1 MKYLIVGLGN
11 IGPEYLLTRHN
22 VGFMVLDR
30 LAGSFET
37 KFSMERLAYHTEIKY
52 KGKQIHLIKP
62 TTFMNLSGKA
72 VNYWM
77 KELKIEKDNILII
90 TDDIAL
96 PYAKLRMKPK
106 GSHGG
111 HNGLR
116 NIQEILGTPEYAR
129 LRFGVGDDFGKGR
142 QIDYVLGEFK
152 GEQFEQLPEHLDRA
166 VEMTLSFCLQGL
178 EKTMNAFN
186 Q

>member
-1 MKYLIVGLGN
+1 MNYLIVGLGN

-22 VGFMVLDR
+22 VGFMTIDR
-30 LAGSFET
+30 LAVEFEV
-37 KFSMERLAYHTEIKY
+37 KFSMERLAYHAEIKH

-77 KELKIEKDNILII
+77 KELKIEKENILIV

-96 PYAKLRMKPK
+96 PYGKLRMKFK

-116 NIQEILGTPEYAR
+116 NIQEVLGDSNYNR

-142 QIDYVLGEFK
+142 QIEYVLGNFER
-152 GEQFEQLPEHLDRA
+152 EQLGQLLEYLDRA
-166 VEMTLSFCLQGL
+166 SEMILSFCLKGL
-178 EKTMNAFN
+178 DKTMNAFN
-186 Q
+186 

>member
-22 VGFMVLDR
+22 VGFMVVDR
-30 LAGSFET
+30 LASSFEV
-37 KFSMERLAYHTEIKY
+37 KFTMERLAYHTEIKH

-62 TTFMNLSGKA
+62 TTYMNLSGKA

-77 KELKIEKDNILII
+77 KELKIEKDNVLII

-96 PYAKLRMKPK
+96 PFGKLRTKPK

-116 NIQEILGTPEYAR
+116 NIEEVLASPQYAR

-142 QIDYVLGEFK
+142 QVEYVLG
-152 GEQFEQLPEHLDRA
+152 QFEPKQLDELPEHLQRA
-166 VEMTLSFCLQGL
+166 ADISISFCLQGL
-178 EKTMNAFN
+178 DKTMNAFN

>member
-22 VGFMVLDR
+22 IGFMVLDR
-30 LAGSFET
+30 LASSFDT
-37 KFSMERLAYHTEIKY
+37 KFAMERLAYHTEIKH

-96 PYAKLRMKPK
+96 PYGKLRTRPK

-116 NIQEILGTPEYAR
+116 NIQEILTTPEYPR

-142 QIDYVLGEFK
+142 QVEYVLGNFSAP
-152 GEQFEQLPEHLDRA
+152 QLDELPLHLDRA
-166 VEMTLSFCLQGL
+166 CDIITSFCLQGL
-178 EKTMNAFN
+178 EKTMNSYN

>member
-30 LAGSFET
+30 LASDFET
-37 KFSMERLAYHTEIKY
+37 KFSMERLASYAEIKH
-52 KGKQIHLIKP
+52 KGKQIYLIKP

-77 KELKIEKDNILII
+77 KELKIEKQNILII

-96 PYAKLRMKPK
+96 PYGKLRMKPK

-116 NIQEILGTPEYAR
+116 NIQEILGDSDYTR

-142 QIDYVLGEFK
+142 QIDYVLGDFK

-166 VEMTLSFCLQGL
+166 SEMILSFCLQGL
-178 EKTMNAFN
+178 DKTMNAFN

>member
-1 MKYLIVGLGN
+1 MNYLIVGLGN

-22 VGFMVLDR
+22 VGFMTIDR
-30 LAGSFET
+30 LAGEFEA
-37 KFSMERLAYHTEIKY
+37 KFSMERLAYHAEIKH

-77 KELKIEKDNILII
+77 KELKIEKENILIV

-96 PYAKLRMKPK
+96 PYGKLRMKFK

-116 NIQEILGTPEYAR
+116 NIQEVLGDSNYNR

-142 QIDYVLGEFK
+142 QIEYVLGNFER
-152 GEQFEQLPEHLDRA
+152 EQLGQLLEYLDRA
-166 VEMTLSFCLQGL
+166 SEMILSFCLQGL
-178 EKTMNAFN
+178 DKTMNSFN

>member
-22 VGFMVLDR
+22 VGFMALDR
-30 LAGSFET
+30 LAGELET
-37 KFSMERLAYHTEIKY
+37 KFSMERLAYYTEIKH

-77 KELKIEKDNILII
+77 KELKIEKENILVI
-90 TDDIAL
+90 TDDLSL
-96 PYAKLRMKPK
+96 PYGKLRMKPK

-116 NIQEILGTPEYAR
+116 NIQEILNTPEYSR

-142 QIDYVLGEFK
+142 QIEYVLGNFT
-152 GEQFEQLPEHLDRA
+152 GEQLEQLPEYLDRTS
-166 VEMTLSFCLQGL
+166 EMILSFCLQGL
-178 EKTMNAFN
+178 DKTMNQFN

>member
-1 MKYLIVGLGN
+1 MKYLIAGLGN

-30 LAGSFET
+30 LAVEYEA
-37 KFSMERLAYHTEIKY
+37 KFSLERLAFCTEIKH

-77 KELKIEKDNILII
+77 KQLKIEKENTLIV

-96 PYAKLRMKPK
+96 PYGKLRMKPK

-116 NIQEILGTPEYAR
+116 NIQEILGSSDYAR
-129 LRFGVGDDFGKGR
+129 LRFGVGDDFGKGK
-142 QIDYVLGEFK
+142 QIDYVLGNFQ
-152 GEQFEQLPEHLDRA
+152 GQQFEQLPEHLDKA
-166 VEMTLSFCLQGL
+166 SEMILSFCYQGL
-178 EKTMNAFN
+178 DKTMNTFN

>member
-1 MKYLIVGLGN
+1 MKFLIVGLGN
-11 IGPEYLLTRHN
+11 IGPEYLMTRHN
-22 VGFMVLDR
+22 VGFMTLDR
-30 LAGSFET
+30 LASSFET
-37 KFSMERLAYHTEIKY
+37 KFLMERLAYHTEIKH

-62 TTFMNLSGKA
+62 TTYMNLSGKA

-77 KELKIEKDNILII
+77 KELKIEKENILII

-96 PYAKLRMKPK
+96 PYGKLRMKPK

-116 NIQEILGTPEYAR
+116 NIQEILNTPEYPR

-142 QIDYVLGEFK
+142 QIDYVLGNFE
-152 GEQFEQLPEHLDRA
+152 GEQFEQLPEHLERA
-166 VEMTLSFCLQGL
+166 SEMILSFCLQGL
-178 EKTMNAFN
+178 DKTMNTFN

>member
-30 LAGSFET
+30 MAGSFET
-37 KFSMERLAYHTEIKY
+37 KFSVERLAYYAEIKH
-52 KGKQIHLIKP
+52 KGKQIHFIKP
-62 TTFMNLSGKA
+62 TTYMNLSGKA

-77 KELKIEKDNILII
+77 QTLKIEKDNILVI

-96 PYAKLRMKPK
+96 PYGKLRMKGK

-116 NIQEILGTPEYAR
+116 NIQEVLNTPEYPR

-142 QIDYVLGEFK
+142 QAEYVLGNFA
-152 GEQFEQLPEHLDRA
+152 GEQLEQLPPYLDRA
-166 VEMTLSFCLQGL
+166 SDMVLSFCLQGL
-178 EKTMNAFN
+178 DKTMNAFN

>member
-22 VGFMVLDR
+22 VGFMTIDR
-30 LAGSFET
+30 LAGEFEA
-37 KFSMERLAYHTEIKY
+37 KFSMERLAYHAEIKH

-77 KELKIEKDNILII
+77 KELKIEKENILIV

-96 PYAKLRMKPK
+96 PFGKLRMKFK

-116 NIQEILGTPEYAR
+116 NIQEVLGDSNYNR

-142 QIDYVLGEFK
+142 QIEYVLGNFER
-152 GEQFEQLPEHLDRA
+152 EQLDLLPEYLDIA
-166 VEMTLSFCLQGL
+166 SEMTLSFCLQGL
-178 EKTMNAFN
+178 DKTMNAFN
-186 Q
+186 

>member
-22 VGFMVLDR
+22 VGFMVVDR
-30 LAGSFET
+30 LASSFEV
-37 KFSMERLAYHTEIKY
+37 KFSMERLAYHTEIKH

-62 TTFMNLSGKA
+62 TTYMNLSGKA

-77 KELKIEKDNILII
+77 KELKIEKDNVLII

-96 PYAKLRMKPK
+96 PFGKLRTKPK

-116 NIQEILGTPEYAR
+116 NIEEVLASPQYAR

-142 QIDYVLGEFK
+142 QVEYVLG
-152 GEQFEQLPEHLDRA
+152 QFEPKQLDELPEHLQRA
-166 VEMTLSFCLQGL
+166 ADISISFCLQGL
-178 EKTMNAFN
+178 DKTMNAFN

>member
-22 VGFMVLDR
+22 VGFMVVDR
-30 LAGSFET
+30 LASSFEV
-37 KFSMERLAYHTEIKY
+37 KFTMERLAYHTEIKH

-62 TTFMNLSGKA
+62 TTYMNLSGKA

-77 KELKIEKDNILII
+77 KELKIEKDNVLII

-96 PYAKLRMKPK
+96 PFGKLRTKPK

-116 NIQEILGTPEYAR
+116 NIEEVLGSPQYAR
-129 LRFGVGDDFGKGR
+129 LRFGVGDDFSKGR
-142 QIDYVLGEFK
+142 QAEYVLG
-152 GEQFEQLPEHLDRA
+152 QFEPKQLDELPEHLQRA
-166 VEMTLSFCLQGL
+166 ADISISFCLQGL
-178 EKTMNAFN
+178 DKTMNAYN

>member
-1 MKYLIVGLGN
+1 MNYLIVGLGN

-22 VGFMVLDR
+22 VGFMTIDR
-30 LAGSFET
+30 LAVEFEV
-37 KFSMERLAYHTEIKY
+37 KFSMERLAYHAEIKH

-77 KELKIEKDNILII
+77 KELKIEKENILIV

-96 PYAKLRMKPK
+96 PYGKLRMKFK

-116 NIQEILGTPEYAR
+116 NIQEVLGDSNYNR

-142 QIDYVLGEFK
+142 QIEYVLGNFER
-152 GEQFEQLPEHLDRA
+152 EQLGQLLEYLDKA
-166 VEMTLSFCLQGL
+166 SEMILSFCLQGL
-178 EKTMNAFN
+178 DKTMNAFN
-186 Q
+186 